1 MPSYGCISKIEEYNT
16 FRVTIIINKKMKTK
30 ILSVITMLVIVLGLT
45 TSTFAANIDAYTV
58 LNDITSINK
67 IEVHGNVELYVSDAS
82 SDQVKVYNKYY
93 SESALIQNKNG
104 VLRIT
109 SYKNERLVVWV
120 SANDL
125 RSISAYDNAEVK
137 TFGTI
142 SKIEFNV
149 DLHDNA
155 EARLNIDAYSASVTV
170 KDNAKADLKGSA
182 TELNLN
188 RDIESNVKSNNFTA
202 THYNE
207 NKVSFAAEI
216 NNELINM

>member
-1 MPSYGCISKIEEYNT
+1 
-16 FRVTIIINKKMKTK
+16 MKTA
-30 ILSVITMLVIVLGLT
+30 ILTIFSALVLVSGIVN
-45 TSTFAANIDAYTV
+45 STYAATAKNDNNTYTV
-58 LNDITSINK
+58 LTDINAINK

-93 SESALIQNKNG
+93 SESALVQSKNG

-109 SYKNERLVVWV
+109 SYKAEKLVVWV

-137 TFGTI
+137 SFGNM
-142 SKIEFNV
+142 SKIEFDV

-155 EARLNIDAYSASVTV
+155 SAKLNLDAYSANVTV

-188 RDIESNVKSNNFTA
+188 RDIESNVQSKNFTA
-202 THYNE
+202 VHYRE
-207 NKVSFAAEI
+207 NKTAISNDLVD
-216 NNELINM
+216 L

>member
-1 MPSYGCISKIEEYNT
+1 MDAVLWLYFKKKEYNT

-45 TSTFAANIDAYTV
+45 TSTYAANIDAYTV

-93 SESALIQNKNG
+93 SESALVQNKNG

-109 SYKNERLVVWV
+109 SYKAEKLVVWV

-137 TFGTI
+137 TFGKI

-149 DLHDNA
+149 DLHDN
-155 EARLNIDAYSASVTV
+155 
-170 KDNAKADLKGSA
+170 ADLKGSA

-188 RDIESNVKSNNFTA
+188 RDIESNVKSNNFA
-202 THYNE
+202 AAHYNE

-216 NNELINM
+216 NNELIGM